1 MNAADQPMGSN
12 ECASGV
18 AAPYPDS
25 VEDVSM
31 DSGADKRSRES
42 PDSTL
47 KPEGKSLKTSET
59 ATAPTTTDTDEMS
72 TAGDVKPSNVTKRPK
87 TVSEAKSL
95 MREVHKRM
103 PAWKAEK
110 LLETRKVD
118 QVDLA
123 ALGEATGILFES
135 LDMLREAVSHLD
147 RIRNEKVG
155 NEEADLD
162 APETSDSQPSES
174 KDQDKSESK
183 RSDDQK
189 EKTTAST
196 EAASG
201 SRTKIQSRHLRPQG
215 TLVQR
220 DDSASKSSSTQRE
233 KQESTTETHKD
244 WFSRVTKEGQE
255 VKWPPIGSG
264 KCPTL
269 LTGVQF

>member
-1 MNAADQPMGSN
+1 
-12 ECASGV
+12 
-18 AAPYPDS
+18 
-25 VEDVSM
+25 
-31 DSGADKRSRES
+31 
-42 PDSTL
+42 
-47 KPEGKSLKTSET
+47 
-59 ATAPTTTDTDEMS
+59 
-72 TAGDVKPSNVTKRPK
+72 
-87 TVSEAKSL
+87 
-95 MREVHKRM
+95 M

-174 KDQDKSESK
+174 KDQDKSEGK

-196 EAASG
+196 EAASAG
-201 SRTKIQSRHLRPQG
+201 PSVTVEAHLRPQG
-215 TLVQR
+215 DTSGQR
-220 DDSASKSSSTQRE
+220 DDSASKSSST
-233 KQESTTETHKD
+233 HN
-244 WFSRVTKEGQE
+244 
-255 VKWPPIGSG
+255 
-264 KCPTL
+264 
-269 LTGVQF
+269 